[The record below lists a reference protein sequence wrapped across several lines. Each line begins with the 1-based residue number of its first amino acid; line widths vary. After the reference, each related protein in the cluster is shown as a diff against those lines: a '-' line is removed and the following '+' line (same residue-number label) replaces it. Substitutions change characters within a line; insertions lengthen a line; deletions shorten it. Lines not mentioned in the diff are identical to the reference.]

1 MQRRIALCAL
11 AALLAFPLAVR
22 AADPVA
28 MPSDAELKFVSAIQA
43 DLTVRF
49 PNPAAAEKAGFVRYT
64 NEDNTG
70 AISYAN
76 NHWVSTSPREPSQLW
91 FDVKGRLLGA
101 DYSVLQ
107 DNNPTAP
114 SLFGVD
120 ASRFHKLP
128 AHIHYVL
135 KNADGT
141 YTYGKAVRVKAWT
154 DAGNDPAHIDAA
166 GLVKTGAA
174 QSVDQVA
181 TVFMFPA
188 IWDMTV
194 WVLPNPA
201 GAFADANPN
210 VIPAHTPAPA
220 APGAIH

>member
-11 AALLAFPLAVR
+11 AIFLASPLAAG

-28 MPSDAELKFVSAIQA
+28 MPSGPELNFISAIQA

-49 PNPAAAEKAGFVRYT
+49 PTPAAAERAGFVHYT

-91 FDVKGRLLGA
+91 YDVKGRLLGA

-107 DNNPTAP
+107 DGNPTAP
-114 SLFGVD
+114 TLFGVD
-120 ASRFHKLP
+120 ASRFHKVP

-154 DAGNDPAHIDAA
+154 DAGNDLARIDAA

-181 TVFMFPA
+181 AVFLVPA
-188 IWDMTV
+188 SWDMSV